1 MADILNAGKPEH
13 LHHKERLVMSSVT
26 KIERLV
32 HRDGRVITIQESADV
47 AGAATAMRDNHVGAL
62 VVLSDQT
69 KVVGIITDRD
79 LSTKVVAT
87 GADPNHTAV
96 REVMAKTVISCTPS
110 TPIEKARKAMAQYQ
124 IRHLPIIED
133 GVPVGMISSRDIMA
147 YELQE
152 TRHLAEQQSEL
163 LQVLEHSHPG
173 ITDLQK
179 DTTGRLVI

>member
-1 MADILNAGKPEH
+1 
-13 LHHKERLVMSSVT
+13 MSTVS

-32 HRDGRVITIQESADV
+32 RKDGRVITIQESADV
-47 AGAATAMRDNHVGAL
+47 TSAAIGMRDNHVGAL
-62 VVLSDQT
+62 VVLSIQA

-79 LSTKVVAT
+79 LTTKIVAS
-87 GADPNHTAV
+87 GVDPAESAV
-96 REVMAKTVISCTPS
+96 RDVMAKTVIFCSPN

-124 IRHLPIIED
+124 IRHIPIIED

-152 TRHLAEQQSEL
+152 TRQLAEQQTEL
-163 LQVLEHSHPG
+163 LQVLEESHPG